1 MCILNSLVLV
11 SLHPYTIL
19 FLCVHIGIPIRTT
32 LDNAT
37 TVQYASLIQQL
48 TTKARSTVRDLDPTN
63 DLCFLRVRTQKHEIM
78 IAPGEYAQTVA
89 RVIIKLVR
97 MILC

>member
-1 MCILNSLVLV
+1 MYMYIC
-11 SLHPYTIL
+11 T
-19 FLCVHIGIPIRTT
+19 GIPIRST

-78 IAPGEYAQTVA
+78 IAPGEF
-89 RVIIKLVR
+89 KF
-97 MILC
+97 

>member
-1 MCILNSLVLV
+1 MYIR
-11 SLHPYTIL
+11 T
-19 FLCVHIGIPIRTT
+19 GIPIRTT

-78 IAPGEYAQTVA
+78 IAPGECTNKNQWCKDHRKV
-89 RVIIKLVR
+89 V
-97 MILC
+97 